1 MPTEPSKYAENQFL
15 SATERR
21 FPLMSEVLSDTLPR
35 SAAAAAANAAF
46 ATVNTNL
53 IAAATAWNAGETVL
67 ANAEANGPATTL
79 AFDDK
84 MASLTRQP
92 DANTSSLLESWDNT
106 IRGQVA
112 YGGPIYLLL
121 LPNGRETLTGG
132 TKEQQ
137 LDAGRDFGTRLTA
150 QVSKPTLVS
159 LGTVVSTFFTA
170 ARALRTAQLA
180 AKTAL
185 DNARAAQE
193 PLRVSAA
200 NALYALAGQGMVTF
214 AATPLMVDTLFDVNL
229 LRSTTQTVP
238 AAPADTTW
246 TPATRTLATTALP
259 TGATRLEAWREG
271 PGGMPEMLAIGL
283 PGETSVTVPNTITFD
298 PGDMYQLWLQARNSR
313 GTSAPGPLQSWT
325 AP

>member
-53 IAAATAWNAGETVL
+53 IAAAGAWNAGETVL

-200 NALYALAGQGMVTF
+200 NALYALVGQGMVTF

-246 TPATRTLATTALP
+246 TPATRTLSTTALP